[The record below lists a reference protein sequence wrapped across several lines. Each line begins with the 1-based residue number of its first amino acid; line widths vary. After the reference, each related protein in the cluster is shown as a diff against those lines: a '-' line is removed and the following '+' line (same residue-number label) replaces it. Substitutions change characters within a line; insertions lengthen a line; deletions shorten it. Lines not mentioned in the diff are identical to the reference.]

1 MEQRLGRSAV
11 HGKPIWSNV
20 FKNRMFRELPPLTR
34 TRLSFTSLTIGLI
47 IRGYHPNIGTKSGWS
62 LWSKVME
69 TSDHFMYSGVA
80 GETAMTSRAVSFYF
94 LFDS

>member
-1 MEQRLGRSAV
+1 M
-11 HGKPIWSNV
+11 
-20 FKNRMFRELPPLTR
+20 
-34 TRLSFTSLTIGLI
+34 